1 MAHIDIRIELD
12 ESEEDGYV
20 YYDVSAVRRISTD
33 LTDSELDSVAEFAH
47 QTDFWQIG
55 VSNAIFSTLGSKTSV
70 VPRED
75 FMW

>member
-20 YYDVSAVRRISTD
+20 YYNVSAVRRISTD
-33 LTDSELDSVAEFAH
+33 LTDSELDSVAESAH
-47 QTDFWQIG
+47 QTDLWQIG
-55 VSNAIFSTLGSKTSV
+55 VSNAIFSIFGPETSV
-70 VPRED
+70 VSRED